1 MSKEQYNSFDDWF
14 REAAAQPGPPVH
26 DAAWEAME
34 ARLDDQK
41 KRRRG
46 IIFWWFF
53 GGLFLAGGLV
63 MLERMSNGSTDPKR
77 NPAMAQTSTKVQ
89 GRTAGSPIVTE
100 KEAVTAKPMGQEKV
114 QGPEPEQSKAYI
126 TKEDNTG
133 ISTNQDK
140 EVLKAAGT
148 RPGIKVRTS
157 EGPTAGN
164 GSKSRATKKSAIEN
178 SPVVSGV
185 TKNGNPGK
193 KSKKGAL
200 ESQPVAPVNEINT
213 EALEQQAV
221 TAEHKKL
228 TTDSTIQQT
237 AKIDSTVKDQPE
249 LATTK
254 KPAKTPEKKTHFYV
268 FGSAA
273 PEWSYVKKRG
283 AGDMAISYG
292 GGIGYMF
299 SRKWAVQVALFKAA
313 KKYSAGPGDYTPKPG
328 SYYDNP
334 AYVIESVDADCDI
347 LEIPLTVRYTFLQRK
362 KTQYFAMAGIASVIM
377 KKETYDY
384 DYLRYGNPRYSSYTY
399 TTGAFHLFS
408 TASFSVGLEQKL
420 NRNLSVLIAPYINIP
435 LQGIGE
441 GKIYLNSFGVQGG
454 LKYNLPF

>member
-1 MSKEQYNSFDDWF
+1 MSKEQYNLFDDWF
-14 REAAAQPGPPVH
+14 REAAVQPGPPVH
-26 DAAWEAME
+26 DAAWQAME

-63 MLERMSNGSTDPKR
+63 MLVRMGNGSMDQNR
-77 NPAMAQTSTKVQ
+77 NPATAQTGTKVER
-89 GRTAGSPIVTE
+89 RTAGLPIVAG
-100 KEAVTAKPMGQEKV
+100 KE
-114 QGPEPEQSKAYI
+114 EPEQATASI
-126 TKEDNTG
+126 TKEDNSG
-133 ISTNQDK
+133 ISTIQDK
-140 EVLKAAGT
+140 EVLKPTGT
-148 RPGIKVRTS
+148 RPGIKVKTG

-164 GSKSRATKKSAIEN
+164 GSKSEATKKSAIEN
-178 SPVVSGV
+178 SPVINGL

-200 ESQPVAPVNEINT
+200 ESQPVAPVNEINADDLVQQGIT
-213 EALEQQAV
+213 E
-221 TAEHKKL
+221 EHEKL
-228 TTDSTIQQT
+228 TPDSTIQQV
-237 AKIDSTVKDQPE
+237 AKTDSTVKEQPVT
-249 LATTK
+249 ASAK

-268 FGSAA
+268 FGAAA

-299 SRKWAVQVALFKAA
+299 SKKWAVQLALFKAA
-313 KKYSAGPGDYTPKPG
+313 KKYRAGPGDYTPKPG

-334 AYVIESVDADCDI
+334 DYIIESVDADCDI
-347 LEIPLTVRYTFLQRK
+347 LEIPVAVRYTFLQRK
-362 KTQYFAMAGIASVIM
+362 KTQYYAMAGVASVIM
-377 KKETYDY
+377 KKEAYDY
-384 DYLRYGNPRYSSYTY
+384 DYLRYGNQRYASYTY

-408 TASFSVGLEQKL
+408 TASFSVGLEHRFS
-420 NRNLSVLIAPYINIP
+420 RNFSLLFAPYINIP

-441 GKIYLNSFGVQGG
+441 GKVYLNSFGVQGG